1 MIKDLYVL
9 TKFLLSFA
17 VSLSVIFAYI
27 LAKGSVDVGVI
38 LPTLAVFILAL
49 GVSALNQVQEYKHD
63 AKMKRT
69 AHRPVAS
76 GKMEPKTGLAI
87 AIALILSASILM
99 FEQLGLI
106 GIAIFTFTL
115 IWYNLVYTPLKR
127 VSAFAVVPGALLG
140 VIPPAI
146 GWLSAGGA
154 LDDIRFLSLALLFF
168 IWQVPHFWLL
178 VMMYHQDYK
187 KAGFPTAFRRFGKH
201 AIHRI
206 TFIWLLLTIEAGF
219 LVVLSFDVKSVYI
232 IALIV
237 LIALFVAY
245 ESFELVGESF
255 DHVRARYIFNSIN
268 GFLLSVVSLISL
280 ELLVT

>member
-27 LAKGSVDVGVI
+27 LAKGSVDAGVI

-63 AKMKRT
+63 AQMKRT

-76 GKMEPKTGLAI
+76 GKMAPATGLII
-87 AIALILSASILM
+87 AITLIVSASVLM
-99 FEQLGLI
+99 FEQLGLM
-106 GIAIFTFTL
+106 GIAIFAFTL

-146 GWLSAGGA
+146 GWLSAGGV
-154 LDDIRFLSLALLFF
+154 LEDIRFLSLALLFF

-178 VMMYHQDYK
+178 VMIYHKDYK

-206 TFIWLLLTIEAGF
+206 TFIWLLLTIQAGF
-219 LVVLSFDVKSVYI
+219 LLILSFDVQSIYI

-245 ESFELVGESF
+245 KSFELLGESF

-268 GFLLSVVSLISL
+268 GFLLSVVSLISF